1 MWFLYTIS
9 TALFLLPMLAIL
21 IYAALLYLLIAAPLR
36 VVSKMCEHSSK
47 RKIYDS
53 KGIQRYRGYGWKVG
67 IYARNIALS
76 IPDQGI
82 ATFLGQS
89 PDISISEALGL
100 ARLIHEN
107 GDGKVSKFVLV
118 FGDFVNWLFW
128 NRFWQIEEHHIQ
140 SSLDPG
146 EQFYNTL
153 NHWHFIDAN
162 TNSRDIAKY
171 VKQQNEGGSSAT

>member
-1 MWFLYTIS
+1 MWALYIIS
-9 TALFLLPMLAIL
+9 SVLFIIPMLAIL
-21 IYAALLYLLIAAPLR
+21 LYAALLYLVIAAPLR
-36 VVSKMCEHSSK
+36 VLSKVCEHTSV
-47 RKIYDS
+47 RKVYDS
-53 KGIQRYRGYGWKVG
+53 RGIARYRGYGWKVG

-100 ARLIHEN
+100 AKLIHEN
-107 GDGKVSKFVLV
+107 GDGKTHPFVLK

-128 NRFWQIEEHHIQ
+128 NKFWQIEKNHIEN
-140 SSLDPG
+140 SLDPG
-146 EQFYNTL
+146 ERFYNTL
-153 NHWHFIDAN
+153 SHWHFIDAF

-171 VKQQNEGGSSAT
+171 VKQQGGKSAT